1 MIFISLNKNKRK
13 SKKKKRNKKEKKT
26 NNISIVIKI
35 INKKLMKRK
44 VKKTNIRNVTEKRNR
59 HAKERDQDLNKR
71 EKENA
76 IRHLNREIAILID
89 KY

>member
-1 MIFISLNKNKRK
+1 
-13 SKKKKRNKKEKKT
+13 
-26 NNISIVIKI
+26 
-35 INKKLMKRK
+35 MKRK